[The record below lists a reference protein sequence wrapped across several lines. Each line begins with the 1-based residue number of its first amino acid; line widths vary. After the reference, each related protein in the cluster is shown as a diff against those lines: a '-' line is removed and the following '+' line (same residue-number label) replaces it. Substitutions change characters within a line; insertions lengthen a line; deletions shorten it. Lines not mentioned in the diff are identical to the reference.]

1 MLTEKNRGDASLTKF
16 CKVKDFFNGFN
27 WVHFVSRRFS
37 RVDRKGSSAITTR
50 LASLGICFGVMT
62 LITVISVMNG
72 FQRSF
77 IDAILEVSSYHIRIS
92 NLDNIA
98 GNNAFENDGRA
109 QLDLFLENEKTV
121 VNFFPFYEAQSL
133 VLGRNGNETAALI
146 RALPP
151 EIYGSDQGLKKE
163 LEILGG
169 NFDLSSP
176 DTIVIGSEM
185 ARKLGARL
193 GSKINLYA
201 LSGGNDV
208 DLFSSDRIFTV
219 TGIFHTGYSEI
230 NAAYAFV
237 SLESGKKYFGKNA
250 ALTYGVKIS
259 NPDSSA
265 RIAEKIKRNF
275 PELEVQP
282 WRDYNSSFFGA
293 LRVEKNMLMLLVFLI
308 FVVVAINIFNG
319 MRRMVYERKEE
330 ISVFSA
336 FGAKPSKI
344 QSIFVMQGFL
354 TGVYGAVPGL
364 ALGLL
369 LSVNMKNIFTALSK
383 ITYFLNLFF
392 TMIFSPENADFV
404 RENMMFRVYSNI
416 PPRIFAGEVLLIT
429 VFGIFSSLLASLAAS
444 RSVLKLSVAEVM
456 RDE

>member
-1 MLTEKNRGDASLTKF
+1 MSRFVSFLKKF
-16 CKVKDFFNGFN
+16 IKSFA
-27 WVHFVSRRFS
+27 WVHFVSKRFA
-37 RVDRKGSSAITTR
+37 RVDRKGSSAVTTT

-77 IDAILEVSSYHIRIS
+77 IDAILEVSSYHIRIVDS
-92 NLDNIA
+92 GKLATDS
-98 GNNAFENDGRA
+98 E
-109 QLDLFLENEKTV
+109 LEAYLKNEKSV
-121 VNFFPFYEAQSL
+121 INFFPLYEAESL
-133 VLGRNGNETAALI
+133 VQGKTGNETAALI
-146 RALPP
+146 RAVPANLY
-151 EIYGSDQGLKKE
+151 ETDAGFEKQ

-176 DTIVIGSEM
+176 DTVVIGSEM
-185 ARKLGARL
+185 ARQLGARL

-208 DLFSSDRIFTV
+208 DLFSSDRVFTV
-219 TGIFHTGYSEI
+219 TGIFHTGYAEI

-237 SLESGKKYFGKNA
+237 SIESAEKYFGKDA
-250 ALTYGVKIS
+250 KKIIAVKTS
-259 NPDSSA
+259 NPDYCFSLVS
-265 RIAEKIKRNF
+265 RLKKTF
-275 PELEVQP
+275 PELEIQS
-282 WRDYNSSFFGA
+282 WREYNSSFFGA

-319 MRRMVYERKEE
+319 MRRMVYERREE
-330 ISVFSA
+330 ISVLSA
-336 FGAKPSKI
+336 FGARPQKI
-344 QSIFVMQGFL
+344 QSIFVTQGFL

-364 ALGLL
+364 VLGLL
-369 LSVNMKNIFTALSK
+369 LSVNMKSIFQFLSK
-383 ITYFLNLFF
+383 AAYLFNLFF
-392 TMIFSPENADFV
+392 AQIFTPETAELV
-404 RENMMFRVYSNI
+404 RENTMFRVYAAI

-444 RSVLKLSVAEVM
+444 RGVLKLTVAEIM